1 MKYIQLLADTDF
13 IEKANEIW
21 MSGRYRMKYKVTFT
35 YPALTPQE
43 AQALRETIESMH
55 FDIETVVFLA
65 QYCGFH
71 ESFLNFLQRWQ
82 PQYDIVITAT
92 KTIIRGENKAEQYIM
107 AAFFETYFEGRKVGY
122 KG

>member
-13 IEKANEIW
+13 IETANEIW
-21 MSGRYRMKYKVTFT
+21 MSGQYRMEYEATFT
-35 YPALTPQE
+35 YAALTAKEEQALQE
-43 AQALRETIESMH
+43 AIESMY
-55 FDIETVVFLA
+55 FDIENVVFLA

-92 KTIIRGENKAEQYIM
+92 KTIIRGENKAEQYVM